1 MVARIKS
8 SKSIRGLLNYN
19 ENKVTAGQAQ
29 LIMASLFGTEVEKL
43 KFSDKLNRLQYLT
56 ELNDRVKTNSVHIML
71 NFDVSEKPD
80 MLTMQQIATAYMDK
94 IGFGDQP
101 YLVYKHDDA
110 AHAHIH
116 IVTTNIETDGNRI
129 SLHNIGK
136 TLSEPARKE
145 LEVEFGLVKADS
157 KAIDKANRI
166 KPISPEKAVY
176 GKTPTKR
183 AITNVVSAVV
193 SQYKS
198 TSLPEFNAVLK
209 QFNVVA
215 DRGKEDT
222 LMYEKKGLI
231 YSILDERGNKIGIPF
246 KASSLNDKPT
256 LKNLEA
262 RFAQNEEKRKP
273 FRENLKENIEKVF
286 QNYKVVTKDTFVKEL
301 ENRKIAVV
309 FRQNEQGITYGVTF
323 IDNYNKT
330 VFNGSDLGKAYTAKR
345 LNERFGTVD
354 QPIKQK
360 PDSSIETSQPKPT
373 YLLTTRKT
381 DYLKADGPT
390 DQYLQPSAFDK
401 LLNNLMGKG
410 GDGGAPLVARKK
422 KKKQERGKGL

>member
-43 KFSDKLNRLQYLT
+43 KFSDKLNRLLHLT

-157 KAIDKANRI
+157 KAINKANRI

-183 AITNVVSAVV
+183 AITNVVGAVV
-193 SQYKS
+193 SQYKF

-209 QFNVVA
+209 QFNVTA
-215 DRGKEDT
+215 DRGKEGT
-222 LMYEKKGLI
+222 LMFEKQGLI
-231 YSILDERGNKIGIPF
+231 YSILDENGNKIGIPF

-256 LKNLEA
+256 LNNLEA

-273 FRENLKENIEKVF
+273 FKESLKNSIEKVF
-286 QNYKVVTKDTFVKEL
+286 INYKGITKDAFIKQL
-301 ENRKIAVV
+301 QKQHIQAV

-323 IDNYNKT
+323 IDNYNKA
-330 VFNGSDLGKAYTAKR
+330 VFNGSDLGKAYTAKG
-345 LNERFGTVD
+345 LNEKFGPID
-354 QPIKQK
+354 QLAKQK
-360 PDSSIETSQPKPT
+360 QDSYGRTGQYQPT
-373 YLLTTRKT
+373 YLPNTPKT
-381 DYLKADGPT
+381 DYLKADEPT
-390 DQYLQPSAFDK
+390 EQYLQPSVFDR

-410 GDGGAPLVARKK
+410 GDGGAPLTTSKK

>member
-8 SKSIRGLLNYN
+8 GKSIRGLLNYN
-19 ENKVTAGQAQ
+19 ENKVTAGSAQ
-29 LIMASLFGTEVEKL
+29 LIMASLFGTELENL
-43 KFSDKLNRLQYLT
+43 KFSDKFNRFQHLT

-71 NFDVSEKPD
+71 NFDENEKPD
-80 MLTMQQIATAYMDK
+80 ALTMQQIAAAYMDK

-101 YLVYKHDDA
+101 YLVYNHNDA

-116 IVTTNIETDGNRI
+116 IVTTNIEADGNRI
-129 SLHNIGK
+129 SLYNIGK
-136 TLSEPARKE
+136 TLSETARKE
-145 LEVEFGLVKADS
+145 LEIEFGLVKADS
-157 KAIDKANRI
+157 KAINQVNRI
-166 KPISPEKAVY
+166 KPVTPEKVVY

-193 SQYKS
+193 SQYKF

-215 DRGKEDT
+215 DRGKEGT
-222 LMYEKKGLI
+222 LMFEKKGLI
-231 YSILDERGNKIGIPF
+231 YSILDEKGNKIGIPF

-273 FRENLKENIEKVF
+273 FKENLKGRIEKVF
-286 QNYKVVTKDTFVKEL
+286 GNYMRITKDTFINEL
-301 ENRKIAVV
+301 QKQNIQAV

-330 VFNGSDLGKAYTAKR
+330 VFNGSDLGKAYTAKG
-345 LNERFGTVD
+345 LNEKFGTID
-354 QPIKQK
+354 QPVKQK
-360 PDSSIETSQPKPT
+360 QDSYSRTAQPNPT
-373 YLLTTRKT
+373 YLPNTPKT
-381 DYLKADGPT
+381 DYLKSDELT

-410 GDGGAPLVARKK
+410 GNERCAARYPQK
-422 KKKQERGKGL
+422 EEEETGTG